1 MKMYSFNVPN
11 FFFFDHSFQ
20 GHGVES
26 TIRKIL
32 EMYQQNTVE
41 VEDHVWETLELQ
53 EQEEVT
59 PDFINRSFFVQI
71 KP

>member
-1 MKMYSFNVPN
+1 
-11 FFFFDHSFQ
+11 
-20 GHGVES
+20 
-26 TIRKIL
+26 
-32 EMYQQNTVE
+32 MYQQNTVE
-41 VEDHVWETLELQ
+41 VKDHVWETLELQ

>member
-1 MKMYSFNVPN
+1 M
-11 FFFFDHSFQ
+11 
-20 GHGVES
+20 ES
-26 TIRKIL
+26 TIRRIL

-53 EQEEVT
+53 EQEVT
-59 PDFINRSFFVQI
+59 PDFINRSLYVQI

>member
-1 MKMYSFNVPN
+1 M
-11 FFFFDHSFQ
+11 H
-20 GHGVES
+20 
-26 TIRKIL
+26 
-32 EMYQQNTVE
+32 QQNTVE

-59 PDFINRSFFVQI
+59 PDFINRSLFVQI

>member
-1 MKMYSFNVPN
+1 
-11 FFFFDHSFQ
+11 
-20 GHGVES
+20 
-26 TIRKIL
+26 
-32 EMYQQNTVE
+32 MYQQNTVE

-59 PDFINRSFFVQI
+59 PDFINRSLDVQI

>member
-1 MKMYSFNVPN
+1 
-11 FFFFDHSFQ
+11 
-20 GHGVES
+20 
-26 TIRKIL
+26 
-32 EMYQQNTVE
+32 MYQQNTVE

-59 PDFINRSFFVQI
+59 PDIINRSLYVQI